1 VARIRTVKPEFW
13 VDEKVVELTFGAR
26 LLFIGLWSFA
36 DDQGYVDYSPK
47 RIRMQVFPGDQVDIE
62 ALIGELLAAGVV
74 RAYESPVGPVLHVAN
89 WARHQRVDK
98 AGKARFDPDELRPFP
113 SAPVAVPAPSPSP
126 REESREVQ
134 EPSGSPRED
143 SGRARESSR
152 AERKGSGREGKGRE
166 LPPSAGRE
174 IAAASDPP
182 DTTNALIGEWIEHC
196 PKRPPNNVIGQVGK
210 QIKAML
216 GEGIDPVDVRR
227 GLAEW
232 ASKGLHPSA
241 LPSVVNEVMNAPA
254 LALRRRDGPQRSTSN
269 ARVMAGMDL
278 ADLLDEDPTLL
289 REVL

>member
-143 SGRARESSR
+143 SGRASR
-152 AERKGSGREGKGRE
+152 VLPCGKERIWKGREGKGTSAFGGPRNRGSIRPARHDQRPHRRMDRT
-166 LPPSAGRE
+166 LPEAATEQRDRPGRQT
-174 IAAASDPP
+174 DQ
-182 DTTNALIGEWIEHC
+182 GH
-196 PKRPPNNVIGQVGK
+196 
-210 QIKAML
+210 
-216 GEGIDPVDVRR
+216 
-227 GLAEW
+227 
-232 ASKGLHPSA
+232 
-241 LPSVVNEVMNAPA
+241 
-254 LALRRRDGPQRSTSN
+254 
-269 ARVMAGMDL
+269 AR
-278 ADLLDEDPTLL
+278 
-289 REVL
+289 